1 MTCSLYIASECQSW
15 ELTSEDQTRVHIWY
29 VLPEAKICVFLL
41 AFLDLRKNFCRYS
54 HILSQALLA
63 EIIMLERVGEK
74 RGSRRLIESGCITQR
89 AFTFY

>member
-1 MTCSLYIASECQSW
+1 MP
-15 ELTSEDQTRVHIWY
+15 ELGINFRGSDSRVHIWY
-29 VLPEAKICVFLL
+29 VLPEAKICVSLL

-74 RGSRRLIESGCITQR
+74 RGFQRLIESGCITPR
-89 AFTFY
+89 ALLLLV